1 MKLIGSALSPF
12 VGKARLAAHYL
23 GIPFEEIAVDTTH
36 DPEELTRYNP
46 LGKIPALI
54 NDEGEV
60 FYDSTVILSY
70 LDYIG
75 GNKLFP
81 QDPLERIRVERLESA
96 ADGLCDAIVAHVY
109 ERRYHPAELV
119 YQPWLDKQWGKI
131 TRMLQYFEDHLP
143 ELEPLNAGNLTLG
156 IVLNFAEN
164 RFPGKW
170 NVNTPKVDAWRLKF
184 RTTYPELQAL
194 LP

>member
-1 MKLIGSALSPF
+1 MAHSGWSLSSGAIKKLIGSALSPF

-36 DPEELTRYNP
+36 DPEELERYNP

-60 FYDSTVILSY
+60 FYGSTVILSY

-81 QDPLERIRVERLESA
+81 QNPFERIRVERLESA

-109 ERRYHPAELV
+109 ERHYHPAELV
-119 YQPWLDKQWGKI
+119 YQPWLDKQ
-131 TRMLQYFEDHLP
+131 
-143 ELEPLNAGNLTLG
+143 
-156 IVLNFAEN
+156 
-164 RFPGKW
+164 
-170 NVNTPKVDAWRLKF
+170 
-184 RTTYPELQAL
+184 
-194 LP
+194 